1 MSKYFRI
8 WVYVGRILP
17 LYFLDSV
24 SWFSLSPYLI
34 KVSSESVED
43 LYICPNPDILF

>member
-8 WVYVGRILP
+8 WVYVGGILP
-17 LYFLDSV
+17 LYFLDPMPC
-24 SWFSLSPYLI
+24 FSLSPYLI